1 MKRAL
6 SLLLLGIALVAFPAT
21 PLTAQEPKS
30 DPKPAAEAPKG
41 DAPKAEAPAAE
52 SKPAEPKPEAKPD
65 VTGATTGDFGIL
77 GGTKPTLKEVD
88 AEKPELRDVAVKD
101 IGGNVKA
108 LYDFVQAVGDAAGKN
123 RAGINMMWIL
133 LTGFLVMFMQAG
145 FAMVEGGLTR
155 AKNVSHTMAMNLMIY
170 PIGMLGFW
178 ICGYA
183 IMFGGF
189 GAFANLQGGDLLNKE
204 FTYKLFDK
212 DFGLFG
218 YEGFFLTGK
227 AMDVGLLALFLF
239 QMVFMD
245 TTCTIPTG
253 SMAERWKF
261 FPFILYGFFISML
274 VYPVYGNWVWG
285 GGWLAKLG
293 TNFGLG
299 HGHVDFAGCSVVH
312 MVGGV
317 SALAGALILGPRI
330 GKYNKD
336 GTVNVLPA
344 HSVPMYVV
352 GTFILCFG
360 WFGFNPGSTLSG
372 TDLNAA
378 RIAVNTM
385 LASASGALIA
395 TIYMWAVYGKPDP
408 SFMCNGMLA
417 GLVAITAP
425 CAFVTPVVA
434 VLIGAIAG
442 VLVIWSCLFWERIVK
457 VDDPV
462 GAISVH
468 GVCGA
473 WGIVSLGLFADG
485 SYGQGWNGSFWY
497 KLPDGT
503 IKWAAEKVAELP
515 KGWEEMGVTGLLY
528 GSSTQLYA
536 ELIGIAANI
545 VWVFPVMFIFFW
557 IVEKTIGNRVSAEVE
572 VQGLDIP
579 EMGVLGYINEDPKA
593 PEGHVIHP
601 SAEPRSASYPPDG
614 ARRYTLVVDGVD
626 PGSLVSTWSDLCQP
640 NGEKPTPE
648 FLGLYPYMTT
658 MKGNRLR
665 FRGGDPADS
674 ALALE
679 KLLRNEIV
687 GSAIKVRVEA

>member
-6 SLLLLGIALVAFPAT
+6 SLLLLAFWMFAITAT
-21 PLTAQEPKS
+21 SLPAQEPKA
-30 DPKPAAEAPKG
+30 DPKPAPE
-41 DAPKAEAPAAE
+41 APKAEAPPADA
-52 SKPAEPKPEAKPD
+52 KPAESKPEAKPD
-65 VTGATTGDFGIL
+65 VTGGTTGDFGIL
-77 GGTKPTLKEVD
+77 GATKPTLKEVD
-88 AEKPELRDVAVKD
+88 TDKPELRDVAIKD
-101 IGGNVKA
+101 IGSNVKA
-108 LYDFVQAVGDAAGKN
+108 LYDFVQSVGDAAGKN

-145 FAMVEGGLTR
+145 FALVETGLTR
-155 AKNVSHTMAMNLMIY
+155 AKNVAHTMGMNFMIY

-178 ICGYA
+178 ICGFA
-183 IMFGGF
+183 IMFGGYGPF
-189 GAFANLQGGDLLNKE
+189 GMLQGGDLLNKE
-204 FTYKLFDK
+204 YTVKLMDK

-218 YEGFFLTGK
+218 YDGFFLTGK

-285 GGWLAKLG
+285 GGWLSKLG
-293 TNFGLG
+293 VNFGLG

-317 SALAGALILGPRI
+317 SALAGALIIGPRI
-330 GKYNKD
+330 GKYNRD
-336 GTVNVLPA
+336 GSVNVLPA
-344 HSVPMYVV
+344 HSVPMYML
-352 GTFILCFG
+352 GTFILAFG
-360 WFGFNPGSTLSG
+360 WFGFNPGSALSG
-372 TDLNAA
+372 ADLNIA

-385 LASASGALIA
+385 LASASGALVS
-395 TIYMWAVYGKPDP
+395 TIYMWMVYGKPDP

-425 CAFVTPVVA
+425 CAYITPVVA
-434 VLIGAIAG
+434 VLVGAIAG
-442 VLVIWSCLFWERIVK
+442 VLVIWSCLFWEKVVK

-468 GVCGA
+468 GICGA
-473 WGIVSLGLFADG
+473 FGILCVGLFADG
-485 SYGQGWNGSFWY
+485 TYGAGTNGSFWY
-497 KLPDGT
+497 KLPDGSL
-503 IKWAAEKVAELP
+503 KWAAEKMAELP
-515 KGWEEMGVTGLLY
+515 KGWEEMGVTGFFY
-528 GSSTQLYA
+528 GNPTQLYA
-536 ELIGIAANI
+536 ELIGIAAN
-545 VWVFPVMFIFFW
+545 VAWVFPVMFVFFF
-557 IVEKTIGNRVSAEVE
+557 IVEKTIGNRVSAEAE

-579 EMGVLGYINEDPKA
+579 EMGALGYINEDPKA
-593 PEGHVIHP
+593 PEGHIVHP
-601 SAEPRSASYPPDG
+601 TPEPRPASFPPSGDG
-614 ARRYTLVVDGVD
+614 RYTLVVDGVD
-626 PGSLVSTWSDLCQP
+626 PGLLSHSWSELCQP
-640 NGEKPTPE
+640 NGEKPVPE
-648 FLGLYPYMTT
+648 FMLIYPYMTT

-665 FRGGDPADS
+665 FRGGDPADT

-687 GSAIKVRVEA
+687 GQSVRVRVEA